1 MTPMAGKGGEG
12 GAGGGPPSPSP
23 PPSSPYDLLRGL
35 ERGWQGST
43 PPKRGARGRE
53 HAPSGSRA
61 GRAPLRGGGA
71 GKEVGS
77 EPAGSGGPGKAS
89 GSRTTSGSEGEPL
102 AERGEGELLTSRQGR
117 GRARGRSRTPRPAL
131 GALGIPKE
139 RERLP
144 PEGGAHEQSRRHGGV
159 GSTTLQRLLDLQGRI
174 ESKARQLAGLAGGE
188 GGAPPLAP
196 HDQGDGCVPPR
207 AGSQPEGQSPSVS
220 RLQGSRSERKR
231 VLRARVAQ
239 LEKKMDLFQV
249 KALTDI
255 FLNEAHTRRPR

>member
-1 MTPMAGKGGEG
+1 MAPMAGKGGEG

-43 PPKRGARGRE
+43 PPKRAARGRE

-61 GRAPLRGGGA
+61 GRVPLRGGGA

-77 EPAGSGGPGKAS
+77 EPAGSGGSGRAS
-89 GSRTTSGSEGEPL
+89 GSRATSGSEGEPL
-102 AERGEGELLTSRQGR
+102 AERGEGELVTSRQGR

-131 GALGIPKE
+131 GALGIPGE

-144 PEGGAHEQSRRHGGV
+144 PEGGALEQFPRHRGV
-159 GSTTLQRLLDLQGRI
+159 GSTLQRLLDLQGRI
-174 ESKARQLAGLAGGE
+174 ESKARQLAGLGGGE
-188 GGAPPLAP
+188 GGAPPLVP
-196 HDQGDGCVPPR
+196 RDQGDGCVPR
-207 AGSQPEGQSPSVS
+207 AGSQPPSVS

-239 LEKKMDLFQV
+239 LEKKMDVFQV